1 MIIVIITDK
10 NNDNTATTTTTTDD
24 DIMVIRS
31 TWRITLKS
39 SLSNGDACQ
48 HNLLGGYHKGKD
60 DNKGY
65 PNRQG
70 NWDNL
75 NNQSKNSWIR
85 FRIRN
90 ATKI

>member
-10 NNDNTATTTTTTDD
+10 NNDNTATTTTTTNDD

-31 TWRITLKS
+31 TKNYVKIISLKWWRP
-39 SLSNGDACQ
+39 Q

-90 ATKI
+90 TTKI